1 MIFYEEKS
9 FLICFP
15 IRSGFPQFMV
25 CYLIDDDDDDRD
37 FLEMALEEVDRNIK
51 LLSANN
57 AEDALR
63 KLRSK
68 EIEPHI
74 IFLDLNMP
82 RIDGWQC
89 LRLLKETEHLRQVP
103 VIIYSTS
110 ENGRDPQEN
119 PGYNEFLTKQSKI
132 SDLVV
137 KLREIFSKIN
147 V

>member
-1 MIFYEEKS
+1 MLFKY
-9 FLICFP
+9 
-15 IRSGFPQFMV
+15 MV
-25 CYLIDDDDDDRD
+25 CYLIDDDEDDRD
-37 FLEMALEEVDRNIK
+37 FLEMALEEVDPGIR

-63 KLRSK
+63 ELRSK

-82 RIDGWQC
+82 RIDGWEC
-89 LRLLKETEHLRQVP
+89 LKLLKETDHLCDVP

-110 ENGRDPQEN
+110 ENGRDPKDN

-137 KLREIFSKIN
+137 RLREIFSRIN